1 MTYFVSLTTWAGVNA
16 RILQRMREVISEDMP
31 IQQVQVA
38 LFIAENP
45 GIGSSELREQLKMTG
60 GSLSRNIRMLSKWTD
75 KKTGEDKGYDLI
87 EPRIDPYE
95 RRARVYYLTPNGQQK
110 IRTVYE
116 YAKKLNESMKEG
128 RHVAI

>member
-1 MTYFVSLTTWAGVNA
+1 
-16 RILQRMREVISEDMP
+16 
-31 IQQVQVA
+31 
-38 LFIAENP
+38 
-45 GIGSSELREQLKMTG
+45 MTG
-60 GSLSRNIRMLSKWTD
+60 GSLSRNIKMLSKWTD
-75 KKTGEDKGYDLI
+75 KKTGKDKGYDLI

-128 RHVAI
+128 RYVAI